1 MPSPRLRKKSLRF
14 SYLGSGSKGNS
25 ALVEADGT
33 CLMVDCGFSAAE
45 AEARLDRLDRN
56 PGDVD
61 AILVTHEHGDHIGGV
76 ARFARRHR
84 IPVWMTPGTWAAAPD
99 RDLPELHLFSCH
111 EPFVLDGIEVRPMP
125 VPHDAREPCQFCF
138 SDGARS
144 LAIITDTGHIT
155 PHIVSTLAALD
166 ALVVECNHDLE
177 MLKRGPYPASLKR
190 RVGGDLGHLNNE
202 QAAGLV
208 ANLDTDS
215 LQFLIGVHIS
225 EVNNTSDLARASLA
239 TAAGAKQDEIEI
251 VCQREGLDW
260 RVLA

>member
-1 MPSPRLRKKSLRF
+1 MRTPALRF

-25 ALVEADGT
+25 ALIEADGT
-33 CLMVDCGFSAAE
+33 CLMVDCGFSATE
-45 AEARLDRLDRN
+45 AEARLCRLDRA
-56 PGDVD
+56 PEDVD

-84 IPVWMTPGTWAAAPD
+84 IPVWMTPGTWDAAPD
-99 RDLPELHLFSCH
+99 RDIPELHLFNCH
-111 EPFVLDGIEVRPMP
+111 ERFPVGGIEVRPMP

-138 SDGARS
+138 SDGART
-144 LAIITDTGHIT
+144 LAILTDTGHIT
-155 PHIVSTLAALD
+155 PHIVSSLAGLD

-177 MLKRGPYPASLKR
+177 MLMRGPYPAHLKR

-208 ANLDTDS
+208 DNLEADS

-225 EVNNTSDLARASLA
+225 EVNNTADLARASLA
-239 TAAGAKQDEIEI
+239 RAAGAGADDIEI
-251 VCQREGLDW
+251 VCQRQGLDW
-260 RVLA
+260 RVLD